1 MKRFRLLILGL
12 GIVFAGATAAAIS
25 SGSFEKYSKPVERY
39 DRPSHGTHLCS
50 DDSHCGTDH
59 KCCSGHC
66 KWVDTCG

>member
-1 MKRFRLLILGL
+1 MNRLNLLVVGL
-12 GIVFAGATAAAIS
+12 CIAVAGATGAAING
-25 SGSFEKYSKPVERY
+25 GSFERDSKS

-66 KWVDTCG
+66 KYVDTCG